1 MAEDDRLPA
10 KSSSRDIQAFVEKA
24 RQLPAKRSPGAGGRL
39 IFALDATASR
49 QPTWDRACA
58 IQGDMFH
65 ATDDL
70 GGLEVQLCFYRGFGE
85 FSASPWY
92 RSSDEVVRRMTS
104 VFCLGGLTQI
114 GKVLRHTLK
123 EARRSKVNALVF
135 VGDCVE
141 ENPDHLAH
149 LAGQLGILGVP
160 AFIFHEGND
169 ANAARVFRQIAH
181 LTRGAACPFDHGSAD
196 QLRDLLS
203 AVAVYASGGRR
214 ALERFSEGKHSAVK
228 QLTRQLASDRS

>member
-1 MAEDDRLPA
+1 MAQDDKLPA
-10 KSSSRDIQAFVEKA
+10 KSSSQDIQAFVEKA
-24 RQLPAKRSPGAGGRL
+24 KQVPAKSGEARRGRL

-49 QPTWDRACA
+49 QPTWDRACSL
-58 IQGDMFH
+58 QGDMFR
-65 ATDDL
+65 ATDEL
-70 GGLEVQLCFYRGFGE
+70 GGLEVQLCFYRGYGE

-92 RSSDEVVRRMTS
+92 ASSREVVQRMTS

-123 EARRSKVNALVF
+123 EAKKSKINALVF

-149 LAGQLGILGVP
+149 LAGQIGILGVP
-160 AFIFHEGND
+160 VFLFHEGDNPTTV
-169 ANAARVFRQIAH
+169 RVFKQIAH
-181 LTRGAACPFDHGSAD
+181 LTRGAACPFDHGSAE

-203 AVAVYASGGRR
+203 AVAVYATGGWR
-214 ALERFSEGKHSAVK
+214 ALEKFSHGRHASVK
-228 QLTRQLASDRS
+228 RLTRELDPDR

>member
-1 MAEDDRLPA
+1 MPEDDKLPA
-10 KSSSRDIQAFVEKA
+10 KSSSGDIQAFVDKS
-24 RQLPAKRSPGAGGRL
+24 RRVPAKRSGAARGRL
-39 IFALDATASR
+39 VFALDATASR

-58 IQGDMFH
+58 IQGDMFR

-70 GGLEVQLCFYRGFGE
+70 GGLAVQLCFYRGYGE

-92 RSSDEVVRRMTS
+92 TSSDDVVQRMSS

-114 GKVLRHTLK
+114 GKVLRHALK
-123 EARRSKVNALVF
+123 EARSSRVNALVF
-135 VGDCVE
+135 IGDCVE

-160 AFIFHEGND
+160 VFLFHEGND
-169 ANAARVFRQIAH
+169 PKTVRVFNDIAR
-181 LTRGAACPFDHGSAD
+181 LTRGAACPFDRASAD

-203 AVAVYASGGRR
+203 AVAVYAIGGRA
-214 ALERFSEGKHSAVK
+214 ALEQFSDGRHAAVK
-228 QLTRQLASDRS
+228 QLTQQLDPDR

>member
-1 MAEDDRLPA
+1 
-10 KSSSRDIQAFVEKA
+10 V
-24 RQLPAKRSPGAGGRL
+24 PAKRAAGARARL

-49 QPTWDRACA
+49 QPTWDQACG
-58 IQGDMFH
+58 IQGDMFR

-92 RSSDEVVRRMTS
+92 TSSRDVVVRMTS

-123 EARRSKVNALVF
+123 EAKKSKVNALVF
-135 VGDCVE
+135 IGDCVE
-141 ENPDHLAH
+141 ENPDQLAH
-149 LAGQLGILGVP
+149 LAGQIGILGVP
-160 AFIFHEGND
+160 VFLFHEGND
-169 ANAARVFRQIAH
+169 PNTIRVFSQIAR
-181 LTRGAACPFDHGSAD
+181 LTRGAACPFDHASAG

-214 ALERFSEGKHSAVK
+214 ALERFSDGRHASVK
-228 QLTRQLASDRS
+228 QLTRQLDPDR

>member
-10 KSSSRDIQAFVEKA
+10 KSSRRDIQAFVEKSRQMPA
-24 RQLPAKRSPGAGGRL
+24 RTDTEARGRL
-39 IFALDATASR
+39 MFALDATASR

-58 IQGDMFH
+58 IQGDMFR
-65 ATDDL
+65 AAGDL

-92 RSSDEVVRRMTS
+92 QSADAVVERMTS

-114 GKVLRHTLK
+114 GKVLRHALA
-123 EARRSKVNALVF
+123 EARKSKVNALVF
-135 VGDCVE
+135 IGDCVE
-141 ENPDHLAH
+141 EKPDHLAH

-160 AFIFHEGND
+160 VFLFHEGND
-169 ANAARVFRQIAH
+169 PNTVRVFRQIAH
-181 LTRGAACPFDHGSAD
+181 LTRGAACPFDHASAD

-214 ALERFSEGKHSAVK
+214 ALERFSEGRHESVK
-228 QLTRQLASDRS
+228 QLTRQLGPDRS